1 MKPITHRVQ
10 RANDASPLKQTRF
23 KDALSKGKEALD
35 KGKQMIQDKIDQSMQ
50 PAQSGPDYSQHQTFT
65 DYKTMASEY
74 GNFNPATDT
83 VFVDFS
89 LDGGVGM
96 HNTSAQAR
104 EAAGSL
110 TNRNS
115 YTTRFFPQ
123 GDVKQYA
130 TTNKSGQSGIT
141 TLAKYNKEDIKKSVR

>member
-10 RANDASPLKQTRF
+10 RANDASPLKQTRL
-23 KDALSKGKEALD
+23 KDALNKGKEALD
-35 KGKQMIQDKIDQSMQ
+35 KGKQMIQDKIDQST
-50 PAQSGPDYSQHQTFT
+50 QSGPDYSQHETFA

-83 VFVDFS
+83 VFADFS

-110 TNRNS
+110 TGRNS
-115 YTTRFFPQ
+115 YSTRFFPQ

-130 TTNKSGQSGIT
+130 TTNKSGQKGIT